1 MPLSER
7 EQRILEEIERTF
19 YQHDPATAR
28 RFETETV
35 SRQAARACEWAG
47 LGFAV
52 GLSLLLA
59 TFTDSVWL
67 GGSGFLIML
76 VSSLYFE
83 HNLRLL
89 GRQGWQ
95 ELSESFRVRAGHEM
109 PGGTSRRHLRE
120 HFKRD

>member
-1 MPLSER
+1 MPLSEH

-19 YQHDPATAR
+19 YQHDPVTAR

-47 LGFAV
+47 LGFAA
-52 GLSLLLA
+52 GLGLLLA

-67 GGSGFLIML
+67 GGAGFLTMF
-76 VSSLYFE
+76 VASLYFE
-83 HNLRLL
+83 RNFRLL

-95 ELSESFRVRAGHEM
+95 ELSESFRARTNHEA
-109 PGGTSRRHLRE
+109 PGANRRHLRE